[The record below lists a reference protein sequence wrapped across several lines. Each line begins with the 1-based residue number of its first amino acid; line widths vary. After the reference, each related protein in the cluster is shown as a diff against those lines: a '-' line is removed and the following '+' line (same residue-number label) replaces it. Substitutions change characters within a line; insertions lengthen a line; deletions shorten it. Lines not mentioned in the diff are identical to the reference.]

1 MVGKNEKTLSL
12 VLGGGGARGLAHI
25 GVIHWLEEN
34 DFTIRS
40 IAGTSIG
47 ALIGGI
53 YAAGKL
59 DEFELWVRSITKV
72 DMVALLDLAWEK
84 SGLFRGDKLI
94 NTLIELVGEQLIEDL
109 PISYSAVAT
118 DIKGQKEIWIKSGS
132 LFDAIRASISIPL
145 LFTPY
150 RYKGVD
156 LVDGGVLNP
165 VPIAPTFGDETDMTI
180 AVNLG
185 GPAEGSEKQGVGLPE
200 PDKDDRPVQEIVCH
214 DLEEVTHL
222 IQKVVDPI
230 LEGVRLLA
238 DRLVARQ
245 NGLVRIGEIELEIEL
260 RGRIRKLRGERLL
273 PPLDAQLDLLFG
285 RRDLSG
291 RPILGVRVDRA
302 DVRIRLHQD
311 HGHQDIAQHVLGRIV
326 GKGAERSG
334 RKQTAIL
341 QGFVP
346 QRARTAPRRARRNS
360 RSSRPQPGEPISC
373 PAFHDDPGKTVKL
386 GGFFYF
392 I

>member
-1 MVGKNEKTLSL
+1 MVGTNEKTLSL

-34 DFTIRS
+34 DFRIRS

-118 DIKGQKEIWIKSGS
+118 DIKGQKEIWIKTGS

-185 GPAEGSEKQGVGLPE
+185 GPAESPEKQKGASPA
-200 PDKDDRPVQEIVCH
+200 PVPPASVFHEQINRFINH
-214 DLEEVTHL
+214 LQQSVTRSINQDWGAYDIA
-222 IQKVVDPI
+222 IQSFEAMQSTI
-230 LEGVRLLA
+230 
-238 DRLVARQ
+238 ARQ
-245 NGLVRIGEIELEIEL
+245 KLAAYPPDRVIDIPRNACRMLE
-260 RGRIRKLRGERLL
+260 
-273 PPLDAQLDLLFG
+273 F
-285 RRDLSG
+285 
-291 RPILGVRVDRA
+291 DRA
-302 DVRIRLHQD
+302 SEMIDLGHRKAKECLSQASVRKRKE
-311 HGHQDIAQHVLGRIV
+311 GRW
-326 GKGAERSG
+326 
-334 RKQTAIL
+334 
-341 QGFVP
+341 QG
-346 QRARTAPRRARRNS
+346 
-360 RSSRPQPGEPISC
+360 
-373 PAFHDDPGKTVKL
+373 
-386 GGFFYF
+386 
-392 I
+392 